1 MDERLVFEVDTFSE
15 LFVLLTNK
23 MKITMTAKLL
33 SLIYLLRKHLRNVNQ
48 NVLFIVPHLSAPV
61 ITAGA
66 KLEAFTGE
74 MGRLREM
81 LNLSLLH

>member
-1 MDERLVFEVDTFSE
+1 MDEERLVFEVETISE
-15 LFVLLTNK
+15 LFVLLTNKMK

-48 NVLFIVPHLSAPV
+48 NVWFIVPHLSAPV

-66 KLEAFTGE
+66 KLEAFTWV
-74 MGRLREM
+74 
-81 LNLSLLH
+81 